1 MRKFFFMHKISALTS
16 KLIRIKRWQLLI
28 VLFIV
33 ANVMTFILN
42 YTQSYLWWGYINI
55 DLLYIGTID
64 AAVIVAVLGPILVLL
79 TSQITRFE
87 QYKKETDA
95 RSEAEA
101 KYRHYI
107 ENSLDIVTVLDK
119 NGIIKYESPSI
130 EKMLGYQP
138 NEMVGKSVFDFLHP
152 DEREYVYNLFKEKIT
167 EYNSS
172 STLEVRFLKRN
183 GDWSN
188 LTVSGRNLLH
198 DNIVDGIVLNSKD
211 ISDLKET
218 QNKLF
223 RLLEEKKILIKEI
236 HHRVK
241 NNFHSVSSMLYLQS
255 QIVSNEQLKEILNVS
270 CNRIHTLALLH
281 EKLQESED
289 VSRVNFLSYV
299 QRLLEDIKVSYQ
311 TSEHDIS
318 IEILVDSKIDLPTDQ
333 SIHLGLIINELL
345 SNIFKYAFPNK
356 RKGMIVIKF
365 EQSKKGNYLLIKDNG
380 IGIPQ
385 DFNIKDSNSLGL
397 RIVEMI
403 TKQLQGEFSVIR
415 NDGTEFT
422 VRFPQM

>member
-1 MRKFFFMHKISALTS
+1 MSKFYFMHKLSTVFS
-16 KLIRIKRWQLLI
+16 KLIRLKRWQLVLLI
-28 VLFIV
+28 FIG
-33 ANVMTFILN
+33 ANLMAFTLN
-42 YTQSYLWWGYINI
+42 FVQSYLWWNYINI

-64 AAVIVAVLGPILVLL
+64 AAVIVVVLGPIFVFLA
-79 TSQITRFE
+79 SQITRFE
-87 QYKKETDA
+87 EFKKETDA

-138 NEMVGKSVFDFLHP
+138 SEMVGKSVFDFLHP
-152 DEREYVYNLFKEKIT
+152 DERDYVYNLFKEKIT

-172 STLEVRFLKRN
+172 STIEARFLKRN
-183 GDWSN
+183 GDWAN

-299 QRLLEDIKVSYQ
+299 QRLLEDIKVSYL

-318 IEILVDSKIDLPTDQ
+318 IKILVDSKIDLPTDQ

-356 RKGMIVIKF
+356 RKGMIVIQF
-365 EQSKKGNYLLIKDNG
+365 EQNKKGNYLLIKDNG

-385 DFNIKDSNSLGL
+385 DFNMKNSNSLGL

-422 VRFPQM
+422 VRFPQI

>member
-1 MRKFFFMHKISALTS
+1 MRKFFFMHKISTLIS

-64 AAVIVAVLGPILVLL
+64 AAVIVAVLGPILVILI
-79 TSQITRFE
+79 SQITRFE
-87 QYKKETDA
+87 QFKKETDA

-107 ENSLDIVTVLDK
+107 ENSLDIVTVLDH

-138 NEMVGKSVFDFLHP
+138 SEMVGKSVFDFLHP

-172 STLEVRFLKRN
+172 TTIEVRYLKRN
-183 GDWSN
+183 GDWAN

-198 DNIVDGIVLNSKD
+198 DRIVDGIVLNSKD

-255 QIVSNEQLKEILNVS
+255 QMVSNEKLKEILNVS

-281 EKLQESED
+281 EKLQASED
-289 VSRVNFLSYV
+289 VSSVNFLSYI

-311 TSEHDIS
+311 TSERDIS
-318 IEILVDSKIDLPTDQ
+318 INLIVDSKIDIPTDQ

-345 SNIFKYAFPNK
+345 SNIFKYAFPEN
-356 RKGMIVIKF
+356 RKGIIVIQF
-365 EQSKKGNYLLIKDNG
+365 EQIKKRNYLLIKDNG

-385 DFNIKDSNSLGL
+385 DFDVKSSNSLGL

-403 TKQLQGEFSVIR
+403 TKQLQGEFSIRR

-422 VRFPQM
+422 VRFPQI

>member
-1 MRKFFFMHKISALTS
+1 MSKFYFMHKLSTVFS
-16 KLIRIKRWQLLI
+16 KLIRLKRWQLVLLI
-28 VLFIV
+28 FIG
-33 ANVMTFILN
+33 ANLMAFTLN
-42 YTQSYLWWGYINI
+42 FVQSYLWWNYINI

-64 AAVIVAVLGPILVLL
+64 AAVIVVVLGPIFVFLA
-79 TSQITRFE
+79 SQITRFE
-87 QYKKETDA
+87 EFKKETDA

-138 NEMVGKSVFDFLHP
+138 SEMVGKSVFDFLHP
-152 DEREYVYNLFKEKIT
+152 DERDYVYNLFKEKIT

-172 STLEVRFLKRN
+172 STIEARFLKRN
-183 GDWSN
+183 GDWAN

-299 QRLLEDIKVSYQ
+299 QRLLEDIKVSYL

-318 IEILVDSKIDLPTDQ
+318 IKILVDSEIDLPTDL

-356 RKGMIVIKF
+356 RKGKIVIQF
-365 EQSKKGNYLLIKDNG
+365 EQNKKGNYLLIKDNG
-380 IGIPQ
+380 IGIPE
-385 DFNIKDSNSLGL
+385 DFNMKTSNSLGL

-422 VRFPQM
+422 VRFPQI